1 MSVKKVVIEK
11 KDLPP
16 LTPDGEYLIRYRIIS
31 EDKNRTSH
39 WSPIYTLDTTKVW
52 NEETEEFE
60 SLIKNV
66 SSSLLVTPTT
76 ITLSWG
82 AQNNAALY
90 DIFVKFK
97 IGGSWQTNFKYKD
110 SSSSHAYSFL
120 IPSDPEE
127 NGYGATDIEASIQIA
142 GIEKTKEPKLTIS
155 TVQGPL
161 RAVIGGGGA
170 AG

>member
-1 MSVKKVVIEK
+1 MSTKKVIIEK

-16 LTPDGEYLIRYRIIS
+16 LTPDGEYLIRYRIVS

-39 WSPIYTLDTTKVW
+39 WSPIYTLDTTRVPTGVGDQTK
-52 NEETEEFE
+52 N
-60 SLIKNV
+60 LIKSV
-66 SSSLLVTPTT
+66 TSELTVTPKS
-76 ITLSWG
+76 IILNWG

-97 IGGSWQTNFKYKD
+97 TAGVWSSYFYKD
-110 SSSSHAYSFL
+110 SSPTHTYSFL
-120 IPSDPEE
+120 IPSDPDEV
-127 NGYGATDIEASIQIA
+127 GYLATDIEASIQIA

-161 RAVIGGGGA
+161 RAAISGGGA